1 MDRVKEAFLIRSAFY
16 VVNNSLRLYIGIA
29 IKYFFTSLQILSVIV
44 RIIQRDAEEKKVSF
58 NPRPYFRLFINLL
71 SELTTSDLHHDSAN
85 FQVHVM
91 HV

>member
-1 MDRVKEAFLIRSAFY
+1 VDIGPSKG
-16 VVNNSLRLYIGIA
+16 SLFN
-29 IKYFFTSLQILSVIV
+29 KILSVIV

-85 FQVHVM
+85 FQVLTAFANAFHVLQPLRVPAWRFVM
-91 HV
+91 IF